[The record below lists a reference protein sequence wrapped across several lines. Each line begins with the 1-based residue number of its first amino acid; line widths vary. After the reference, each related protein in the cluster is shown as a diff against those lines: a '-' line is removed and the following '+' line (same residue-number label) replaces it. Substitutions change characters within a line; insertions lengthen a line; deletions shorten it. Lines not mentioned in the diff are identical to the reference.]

1 MILRHIIL
9 LGRILPAIA
18 MLAGCYSMDVA
29 SNSAL
34 DKHGT
39 KGSRHAEHVVVSN
52 YGWYLFNCLPLAC
65 GNTNPKASFPWSF
78 FSNQVSSSL
87 LHDRMMEYAMERN
100 APVKELPFFRDEQ
113 VFFNVPGTQF
123 PIPIPYVLCFREVQ
137 FSGILTPRAEEVAR

>member
-34 DKHGT
+34 DGHGE
-39 KGSRHAEHVVVSN
+39 KDSRHAEHVVVSN

-65 GNTNPKASFPWSF
+65 GNTNPKASFPWVF

-87 LHDRMMEYAMERN
+87 LHDRMMEYATARN
-100 APVKELPFFRDEQ
+100 ANVKELTFFRDEQ

-123 PIPIPYVLCFREVQ
+123 PIPIPYVFCFREVQ
-137 FSGILTPRAEEVAR
+137 FSGVLTPRAEEVPR